1 MVCIQKKKIIVPDP
15 PKNITAN
22 ILANIRAFFLGLES
36 VCSVE
41 YTDNAPPWRNE
52 RLWQSANHT
61 LHYLID
67 RHQHQLDQVKQ
78 TAGCIKDLFASV
90 NSTLDSL
97 CSTICAQ
104 CVSPCCLVADVS
116 YDFKDLLLIHMA
128 DQVTPPGQPRRSTH
142 DVCRYLGPEGC
153 RIPRLER
160 PWICTWYIC
169 AAQKEYLTG
178 HHEDSLRFLLSAIEQ
193 VKMLRNQMEDSFIK
207 IVAS

>member
-1 MVCIQKKKIIVPDP
+1 MPDP
-15 PKNITAN
+15 LNNITAN
-22 ILANIRAFFLGLES
+22 ITANIPAFFSGLES
-36 VCSVE
+36 VCSNAF
-41 YTDNAPPWRNE
+41 TDNAPPWRSD

-61 LHYLID
+61 LYYLID

-78 TAGCIKDLFASV
+78 TAGRIKDLFGSV

-97 CSTICAQ
+97 CSTTCAQ

-128 DQVTPPGQPRRSTH
+128 DQVMPTGQPRRSTH
-142 DVCRYLGPEGC
+142 DVCRYLGQEGC
-153 RIPRLER
+153 RISRLER

-169 AAQKEYLTG
+169 AVQKEYLAG
-178 HHEDSLRFLLSAIEQ
+178 YHEDSLRFLLSAIEQ
-193 VKMLRNQMEDSFIK
+193 VKMLRNQMEDLFIK